1 MTVIDRLKRL
11 TGEDAKPGHRKPSEH
26 TERDA
31 LVSDLRRRIDAIME
45 RRPQKAD
52 PPPERVFP
60 EGRARD
66 IAEVIDGSLL
76 ENDRGACFVSDGV
89 LPGEEQYGK
98 TTVAEMTRFAMD
110 HLALL
115 ARDQRLADLDPAG
128 ALFLDT
134 ETTGLS
140 GGTGTTAFLIGLG
153 WFEEASMVTRQI
165 FLRDFSDEAAGLSLL
180 REIVGEKGFLVTFN
194 GKAFDVGLLSA
205 RFVMNRIADPFG
217 DIPHLDLLFP
227 SRRLL
232 GHRLDNCRLGTLEEE
247 ILAFRRHGDVP
258 GYEIP
263 ARYFEWLRRRDGELM
278 RDVFEHNRLDLVSMA
293 ALAAHLADLVDV
305 DRRDSCQIEEDLLAA
320 ARMRLHRGDERGG
333 QRMLEFILND
343 VPPHRA
349 GTATRDAA
357 KELSLIHKRRGE
369 WDQARTLWER
379 MAGQWPED
387 LFALEELAKWCEHRT
402 RDYGGA
408 LELVERAL
416 ERHGVAPEERQAL
429 LHRRGRLL
437 RRCGRSVE

>member
-1 MTVIDRLKRL
+1 MNVTDRLKRI
-11 TGEDAKPGHRKPSEH
+11 TGEAQNPAGGKPSVDAKR
-26 TERDA
+26 A
-31 LVSDLRRRIDAIME
+31 AVVSDLRRRIDAIME
-45 RRPQKAD
+45 RRPQRAE
-52 PPPERVFP
+52 PSPERVFP

-66 IAEVIDGSLL
+66 IVEVIDGLLL

-89 LPGEEQYGK
+89 LLGKEQYGK
-98 TTVAEMTRFAMD
+98 TTVAEMTRFVMD

-115 ARDQRLADLDPAG
+115 ARDQRLAGFDPAD

-153 WFEEASMVTRQI
+153 WFEGSSMITRQI

-194 GKAFDVGLLSA
+194 GKAFDVGLLST
-205 RFVMNRIADPFG
+205 RFVMNRIVDPFG
-217 DIPHLDLLFP
+217 DVPHLDLLFP

-247 ILAFRRHGDVP
+247 ILTFRRHGDVP

-293 ALAAHLADLVDV
+293 ALAAHLSDLVDA
-305 DRRDSCQIEEDLLAA
+305 DRRDSREIEEDLLAA
-320 ARMRLHRGDERGG
+320 ARLRLHRGDERGG
-333 QRMLEFILND
+333 QRMLEFIIND
-343 VPPHRA
+343 GSA
-349 GTATRDAA
+349 GRTGTTVREAA
-357 KELSLIHKRRGE
+357 RELSLIHKRRGE
-369 WDQARTLWER
+369 WDEARGLWER
-379 MAGQWPED
+379 MALQWPGD
-387 LFALEELAKWCEHRT
+387 LFALEELAKWCEHRA

-408 LELVERAL
+408 IELVERAL
-416 ERHGVAPEERQAL
+416 DRDGMTQEERSAL
-429 LHRRGRLL
+429 LHRRARLL
-437 RRCGRSVE
+437 RRCGRDQE